1 MATTY
6 YNDIQKLYVAY
17 FNRPAD
23 PAGLAFW
30 ETAVEAAKGDTA
42 AVSAAFAGS
51 AEYKAAYANM
61 TNAQIVDAVY
71 QNLFGRPAEDA
82 GKAYWANLLDNK
94 TITIDAVVTAVA
106 SGAQGTD
113 KTAYNNKVTAAAA
126 FTTAVD
132 TDAEKAGYT
141 GTDANK
147 LAKTFLAGVT
157 TDATLSAAIAPA
169 ALNTTVA
176 GVVAAGTPFSV
187 NSALATLDAAN
198 KALDTFLDAA
208 DGTADGS
215 ITPDEATVRA
225 DIAAG
230 VSTAEANI
238 DALVDGAPYVGAS
251 AAVKAA
257 LVADQVS
264 ANATTLATDQKA
276 VTTANA
282 NIAKVAG
289 LTGAIA
295 TLASATTA
303 SDNAD
308 KAVLT
313 SSADLAAK
321 LASYNTLHSTALT
334 VEADGTVAGLIE
346 LKDGKLALVS
356 GVTEDKNAGVTALL
370 NSSTTKEAA
379 DTAATKAAAAEASAQ
394 AQVDYLDMSSNEKA
408 DLTAIKALMK
418 DVAVA
423 DGALPTLAQI
433 TTQQS
438 ILDAKAAATGATP
451 ADVTA
456 AADFKAAVD
465 AYNLDAPANELV
477 GALKIANDKVNL
489 DLDAI
494 KALAT
499 AVTALNK
506 AQASADQL
514 TALDA
519 TVTAANKVF
528 TSHDLAL
535 PVEASGAVL
544 ASAGS
549 DIFVAGKTDASI
561 SLFGLLGTDSL
572 YIGKDYV
579 LNTGK
584 LSAGSD
590 AALEAFVA
598 QSGSD
603 TTIKLEQHAFSSH
616 VTGTPASEI
625 VTITLVGVNATD
637 VHLNNG
643 IITVGTTA

>member
-6 YNDIQKLYVAY
+6 YTDIQKLYVAY

-61 TNAQIVDAVY
+61 TNAQIVDTVY

-132 TDAEKAGYT
+132 TDAEKAGYN

-147 LAKTFLAGVT
+147 LAKAFLAGVT

-225 DIAAG
+225 DIATG
-230 VSTAEANI
+230 VSTAETNI
-238 DALVDGAPYVGAS
+238 DALVGGAAYVGAS
-251 AAVKAA
+251 AGVKAA
-257 LVADQVS
+257 LIADQVS
-264 ANATTLATDQKA
+264 ANATKLATDQKA
-276 VTTANA
+276 VSDANA

-313 SSADLAAK
+313 ASADLAAK

-379 DTAATKAAAAEASAQ
+379 DTGATKAAAVEASAQ
-394 AQVDYLDMSSNEKA
+394 AQVDYLDMSAAEKT

-418 DVAVA
+418 DVSVA

-438 ILDAKAAATGATP
+438 ILDAKAAAAGATP

-465 AYNLDAPANELV
+465 AYKADAPTNDLVTALGTANATV
-477 GALKIANDKVNL
+477 KADQ
-489 DLDAI
+489 DAI
-494 KALAT
+494 KALAD

-506 AQASADQL
+506 AQSSADQL

>member
-82 GKAYWANLLDNK
+82 GKAYWADLLDKK
-94 TITIDAVVTAVA
+94 TVTIDKVVTDVA
-106 SGAQGTD
+106 AGAQGTD
-113 KTAYNNKVTAAAA
+113 KTAYANKVTAAAA
-126 FTTAVD
+126 FTAAVD
-132 TDAEKAGYT
+132 TDAEKTGYN
-141 GTDANK
+141 GDAANK

-169 ALNTTVA
+169 ALNTTIA
-176 GVVAAGTPFSV
+176 KVVEAGTPFTLTG
-187 NSALATLDAAN
+187 ALASYDAAN
-198 KALDTFLDAA
+198 KAVATFLDAA
-208 DGTADGS
+208 DGTADGK
-215 ITPDEATVRA
+215 ITPDEAGVRA
-225 DIAAG
+225 KIAG
-230 VSTAEANI
+230 DVSAAETKI
-238 DALVDGAPYVGAS
+238 DGQVGGAAYVGAS
-251 AAVKAA
+251 AGVKSA
-257 LVADQVS
+257 LIADQVS
-264 ANATTLATDQKA
+264 ANATKLANDQQK
-276 VTTANA
+276 VSDANA
-282 NIAKVAG
+282 DIAKVAG
-289 LTGAIA
+289 LSTAIA

-308 KAVLT
+308 KAVLAAK
-313 SSADLAAK
+313 ADLNAK
-321 LASYNTLHSTALT
+321 LASYNTLHTTALT
-334 VEADGTVAGLIE
+334 VGDDGTVAGLIE
-346 LKDGKLALVS
+346 LKDGKLQLVS

-379 DTAATKAAAAEASAQ
+379 DASATKAATAEASAQ
-394 AQVDYLDMSSNEKA
+394 AQVDYLDMSADEKT

-418 DVAVA
+418 DVTVA
-423 DGALPTLAQI
+423 DGSLPTLAQI

-438 ILDAKAAATGATP
+438 ILDTKAAAAGATP
-451 ADVTA
+451 AEKQA
-456 AADFKAAVD
+456 ALDFKAAVTTYQGD
-465 AYNLDAPANELV
+465 AAQNDLVAKLKLATDAVTADQN
-477 GALKIANDKVNL
+477 
-489 DLDAI
+489 AI
-494 KALAT
+494 KALAD
-499 AVTALNK
+499 AVAALNK

-519 TVTAANKVF
+519 TVTAAGKVF

-535 PVEASGAVL
+535 PLTVTGATL

-603 TTIKLEQHAFSSH
+603 TTIKLEQHNFSSH